1 MAVVRKKTPSELDA
15 ELERSQTEE
24 IRKAELVVGVHSPNA
39 PISVRLSAA
48 LLERLDRLAAAE
60 HRSRGNLIQHI
71 LWEHVLKHK
80 A

>member
-1 MAVVRKKTPSELDA
+1 MAIVRKKSPIGPDA
-15 ELERSQTEE
+15 EVGRVRTED
-24 IRKAELVVGVHSPNA
+24 IMNAELVVGVHSPSA
-39 PISVRLSAA
+39 PISVRLSPA

-60 HRSRGNLIQHI
+60 HRTRGNLIQHL